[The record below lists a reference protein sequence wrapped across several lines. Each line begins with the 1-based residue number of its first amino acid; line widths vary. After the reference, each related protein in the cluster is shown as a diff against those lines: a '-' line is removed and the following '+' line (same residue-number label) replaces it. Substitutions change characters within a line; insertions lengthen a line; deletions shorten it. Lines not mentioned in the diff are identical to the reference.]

1 MTTSFIGDILNFVA
15 GEISKTAGQEE
26 QRQKAYLGRAP
37 DAKCRRTLANEQQC
51 NPENPLK
58 KKPVNGQPE
67 KARGK
72 FRKNKNQKQ

>member
-1 MTTSFIGDILNFVA
+1 LTSINVGAILNFVA

-51 NPENPLK
+51 NPENP
-58 KKPVNGQPE
+58 
-67 KARGK
+67 
-72 FRKNKNQKQ
+72 